1 MAFGI
6 NAFAQSAFSSLVNN
20 NSSPILTGIPL
31 AMQEGTPTVTAD
43 ANVNVTGIALAM
55 QEGNASV
62 IGSAVVD
69 LTGIGFA
76 ATLGTAN
83 VVIWTQVPTGP
94 VQIYTEVNTGS
105 APTAGYYPVS

>member
-20 NSSPILTGIPL
+20 DSQ
-31 AMQEGTPTVTAD
+31 AF
-43 ANVNVTGIALAM
+43 VTGIALAM

-62 IGSAVVD
+62 IGNAIVD

-94 VQIYTEVNTGS
+94 VQTYTQVNTGS